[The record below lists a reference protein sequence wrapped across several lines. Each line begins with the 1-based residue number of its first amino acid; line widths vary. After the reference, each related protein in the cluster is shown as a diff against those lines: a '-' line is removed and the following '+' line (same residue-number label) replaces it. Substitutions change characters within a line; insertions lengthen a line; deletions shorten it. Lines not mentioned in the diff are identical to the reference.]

1 MTTNVSLEAIL
12 AKIDVVRFAGDRK
25 RLVSA
30 VVSLGD
36 PGTSS
41 SSLFWCSD
49 RNRNDLLNVT
59 TGIAI
64 VSEETHRFAES
75 ENKDHYADI
84 CWIVVKKPRLVFMRI
99 VGLFFATEEAL
110 GKIAA
115 SARIHPGVVFDP
127 AVVSIGEN
135 VVIEEGVVLGSDVRI
150 DHNTV
155 IRAASR
161 IGDHV
166 RIGANCTIGGVGFG
180 YELNDE
186 GHYDLLPHIGKVVIE
201 NHVEIGNNTCI
212 DRAVLGETL
221 IGENVKIDNLVHI
234 AHGVKIG
241 RNSLVIANAMIAG
254 SVSVGENAWIAPS
267 VSVIQ
272 KTVIGAGAVIGMG
285 SVVLK
290 NVDPDTVVAGVPARK
305 LRDK

>member
-1 MTTNVSLEAIL
+1 
-12 AKIDVVRFAGDRK
+12 
-25 RLVSA
+25 
-30 VVSLGD
+30 
-36 PGTSS
+36 
-41 SSLFWCSD
+41 
-49 RNRNDLLNVT
+49 VT
-59 TGIAI
+59 TGVAV
-64 VSEETHRFAES
+64 VSEETHRFAETA
-75 ENKDHYADI
+75 NGDHYADI
-84 CWIVVKKPRLVFMRI
+84 CWIVVKKPRLAFLRI
-99 VGLFFATEEAL
+99 VGSFFATEEPL
-110 GKIAA
+110 GRIAA
-115 SARIHPGVVFDP
+115 SAKIHPGAVLDP
-127 AVVSIGEN
+127 AVVNIGEN

-155 IRAASR
+155 IRSPSR

-186 GHYDLLPHIGKVVIE
+186 DQYVLVPHIGKVVIE
-201 NHVEIGNNTCI
+201 DHVEIGNNTCI

-254 SVSVGENAWIAPS
+254 SVSIGENAWIAPS

-272 KTVIGAGAVIGMG
+272 KTAIGSGAVVGMG

-290 NVDPDTVVAGVPARK
+290 NVEPDTVVAGVPARK